1 MTTSK
6 KKKKKEEEEE
16 EDNNNI
22 INAVLFEFV
31 FAIVFSETFA
41 SRSS

>member
-1 MTTSK
+1 MTTSEK
-6 KKKKKEEEEE
+6 KKKEEEE

-22 INAVLFEFV
+22 INAFLFEFV
-31 FAIVFSETFA
+31 VAIVFSETLA

>member
-1 MTTSK
+1 MTTS

-22 INAVLFEFV
+22 INAFLLELV
-31 FAIVFSETFA
+31 FAIVFSETLA